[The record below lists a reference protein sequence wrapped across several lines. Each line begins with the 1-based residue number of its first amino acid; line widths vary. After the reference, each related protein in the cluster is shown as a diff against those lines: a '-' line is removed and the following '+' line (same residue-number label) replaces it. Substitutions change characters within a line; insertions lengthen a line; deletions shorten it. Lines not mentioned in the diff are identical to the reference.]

1 MLKTHTI
8 PSNAIILISTAAILV
23 IVIALGVIG
32 HLMTTSTA
40 SFPSSPAEKS
50 VANIVV
56 PASVPATTFTTNSVY
71 ISEQSLWN
79 SLEFAY
85 ERHQTALV
93 HKLQRILNGRY
104 ERRCCGLP
112 Y

>member
-1 MLKTHTI
+1 MIKTHTI
-8 PSNAIILISTAAILV
+8 PSNTIALISAAVILV
-23 IVIALGVIG
+23 IVIALGVVG

-40 SFPSSPAEKS
+40 AFQLVPAEKN
-50 VANIVV
+50 VVNIVV
-56 PASVPATTFTTNSVY
+56 PAPVAAATINTNSVY
-71 ISEQSLWN
+71 ISEQTLQN
-79 SLEFAY
+79 RLDDAY

-93 HKLQRILNGRY
+93 QKYLNILNGRY

>member
-8 PSNAIILISTAAILV
+8 PSSTVALISVVVIL
-23 IVIALGVIG
+23 VIALGAFA

-40 SFPSSPAEKS
+40 SFPSGPAEKS

-93 HKLQRILNGRY
+93 QKLQHILNGRY